1 MTNRYLLA
9 FVVLGALVNA
19 VPSRAEFHPIRC
31 RHDPV
36 NDDLMGSGR
45 ETGECVSV
53 RAAMREEAPEVRV
66 ARQWRDLAERV
77 RRSAAF
83 APEEEKQKLLD
94 LAAQYEARAE
104 RLLKSQKFS

>member
-53 RAAMREEAPEVRV
+53 RAAMRSESVV
-66 ARQWRDLAERV
+66 
-77 RRSAAF
+77 
-83 APEEEKQKLLD
+83 
-94 LAAQYEARAE
+94 
-104 RLLKSQKFS
+104 

>member
-1 MTNRYLLA
+1 MTNRYLLS
-9 FVVLGALVNA
+9 FIVLSALVNA

-31 RHDPV
+31 RNDPV
-36 NDDLMGSGR
+36 ADDIMGSGR
-45 ETGECVSV
+45 EIGECVSV
-53 RAAMREEAPEVRV
+53 RAAARDEAPEVRV

-104 RLLKSQKFS
+104 RLLRAQRPS